1 MPTALPCLTMD
12 SRDHRTA
19 ESTLVLEADDRTLVI
34 DRDRIR
40 IGSSPLCEIQLT
52 EGPALHSVIRV
63 EAGVTWIEA
72 DDTVTDLMVNWKNCR
87 RMALRNDDVILV
99 PGQEF
104 TVREQSTIAMEGD
117 VPLAEQITD
126 LSAEEL
132 CDRILSE
139 QSAVDEF
146 ESSRF
151 DGVKKLMAAIKQVAG
166 ADHSATHIL
175 DTAPAV
181 EFSDDCERL
190 LEQIREMSEMMT
202 GRTQELDQC
211 EGELIAATSLLQET
225 QERVSRQIEEL
236 LDQIADVSPA
246 NELRA
251 SA

>member
-1 MPTALPCLTMD
+1 MPTALPCLTTN
-12 SRDHRTA
+12 SRSHRTA
-19 ESTLVLEADDRTLVI
+19 ESNLVLESDDRTLVI

-52 EGPALHSVIRV
+52 EGPALHSIIRV
-63 EAGVTWIEA
+63 EAGVAWIEA

-117 VPLAEQITD
+117 VALAEQITD

-151 DGVKKLMAAIKQVAG
+151 DGVKKLMAAIKQVAE

-246 NELRA
+246 TELRA